1 MKVLVTGA
9 SGFAGSV
16 AAKQLALAGHAV
28 TGLYRNRTRF
38 LATLDDVE
46 GVTTARGDLTAVGDL
61 PGTFEA
67 VVHAGA
73 TSPSPGIDT
82 WRLVQDNVLGTHA
95 LIEAAERWNTRAFIL
110 YSSLSLYGTVAAPV
124 VHETTPI
131 VDPDPYGTTKWLCE
145 LMLKDRAERLPGL
158 ALRLPG
164 VVGPGAHRNWLSS
177 VAAKLLRGETIG
189 VFHLDRPFNNAA
201 HVADIT
207 ALVVRAIERPWTGFD
222 AVVLGALGAVSVRD
236 AIARLAAGLDAPG
249 QLEEIPSTRSSF
261 ILSSE
266 RAMSRWGYQPMEIGP
281 LIDRFAGEA
290 KSWSSATR

>member
-46 GVTTARGDLTAVGDL
+46 GVSLARGDLAAVGDL
-61 PGTFEA
+61 PGSFDA

-73 TSPSPGIDT
+73 TSPRPGIDT
-82 WRLVQDNVLGTHA
+82 WRLVHDNVLGTNA

-110 YSSLSLYGTVAAPV
+110 YSSLSLYGTVATPV
-124 VHETTPI
+124 VDETTPI
-131 VDPDPYGTTKWLCE
+131 IDPDPYGTTKWLCE
-145 LMLKDRAERLPGL
+145 RMLKDRAQRLPGL

-164 VVGPGAHRNWLSS
+164 VLGPGAHRNWFSG

-207 ALVVRAIERPWTGFD
+207 ALAVRAIEQQWTGFD
-222 AVVLGALGAVSVRD
+222 AVVLGARGAVSVRE
-236 AIARLAAGLDAPG
+236 AIARLAAGLDVPAR
-249 QLEEIPSTRSSF
+249 LEEIPSAKSSF

-266 RAMSRWGYQPMEIGP
+266 RAMSRWGYEPMEIGA
-281 LIDRFAGEA
+281 LIDRYAAEA
-290 KSWSSATR
+290 RS